1 MKYSQ
6 SSETEA
12 LKELTIDGESV
23 PIWKFSTWI
32 LEEYFK
38 KNLSQVSHIFW
49 LSVVVMFIGF
59 LIIAWGTI
67 RAINTPNSE
76 LASIIV
82 TVSGVITELIGASF
96 LLIFKS
102 TMKQADSYTK
112 TLDRMRSVGI
122 ATQMLDTITEQDNLK
137 EKTKANFVKLLLC
150 KAYDSDDSEETE
162 ETDAE

>member
-1 MKYSQ
+1 MQ
-6 SSETEA
+6 NSESKENET
-12 LKELTIDGESV
+12 LKELTIAGKSV
-23 PIWKFSTWI
+23 PIWKFSTGI

-67 RAINTPNSE
+67 RAINTPNGE
-76 LASIIV
+76 LASIIA

-102 TMKQADSYTK
+102 TMKQADTYTK
-112 TLDRMRSVGI
+112 TLDRMNSVGI
-122 ATQMLDTITEQDNLK
+122 ATQILDTMKEQDNLK
-137 EKTKANFVKLLLC
+137 EQTKAEVVKLLLS
-150 KAYDSDDSEETE
+150 KAYESDDSEETE